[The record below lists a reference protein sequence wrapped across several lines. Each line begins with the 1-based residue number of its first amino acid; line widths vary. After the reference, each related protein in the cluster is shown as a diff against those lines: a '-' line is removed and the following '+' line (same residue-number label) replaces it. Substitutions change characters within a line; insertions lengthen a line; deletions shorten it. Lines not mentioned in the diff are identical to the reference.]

1 MTFSPLTKQVLKTNH
16 YGSRYGNKVK
26 HIVIHHMAAVMTGYQ
41 CARYFATTSVPVSSN
56 YTIGYDK
63 DDIVGSVSEDNRPY
77 TTANSIDREA
87 ITIEVS
93 NSARYGAWPISGDSM
108 TSLVKLVYDIAKR
121 HNIYPVTYTGNR
133 SGTLLKHEWFSAT
146 VCPGPTL
153 GGRFSY
159 IAETVTKM
167 LDGKIDVNSYE
178 YGRDTRPGQTEPNV
192 VVETTTSDILYGA
205 KFDKD
210 ENGTFI
216 PNVTVRVRAG
226 ASTESNTVA
235 YYAAGSKI
243 KYDKVY
249 VGNGYV
255 WISYVAASG
264 NRRFVACREYKNGT
278 WGDAWGSFG
287 SNASSSNTDYAT
299 LDKYESATFIPNT
312 AVNVRE
318 RPSTSSSVVALY
330 STGSRINYDRVYVGN
345 GYVWVSYIGASGNRR
360 YVACRTY
367 NNGTR
372 GDAWGR
378 FV

>member
-1 MTFSPLTKQVLKTNH
+1 MTFSPLTKQVIKTNH

-41 CARYFATTSVPVSSN
+41 CANYFARTSVPVSSN

-77 TTANSIDREA
+77 TTANSIDRQA

-93 NSARYGAWPISGDSM
+93 NSSRYGAWPISDNSM
-108 TSLVKLVYDIAKR
+108 TSLIKLVYDIAKR
-121 HNIYPVTYTGNR
+121 YNIYPVTYTGNS

-146 VCPGPTL
+146 ICPGPTL

-167 LDGKIDVNSYE
+167 LDGKIDANSYV
-178 YGRDTRPGQTEPNV
+178 YGRPEQPEPSV
-192 VVETTTSDILYGA
+192 VVEATTSDILYGA
-205 KFDKD
+205 KFYKD
-210 ENGTFI
+210 ETGTFI
-216 PNVTVRVRAG
+216 PNVTVKVRAG
-226 ASTESNTVA
+226 ASTESNSVA
-235 YYAAGSKI
+235 YYAAGSEI

-264 NRRFVACREYKNGT
+264 NRRFVACREYTNGT
-278 WGDAWGSFG
+278 WGGAWGSFG
-287 SNASSSNTDYAT
+287 QKPSSTNTDYAT
-299 LDKYESATFIPNT
+299 LDKYERATFIPNT

-318 RPSTSSSVVALY
+318 RPSAASSVVALY
-330 STGSRINYDRVYVGN
+330 SSGSRINYDRVYVGN
-345 GYVWVSYIGASGNRR
+345 GYVWISYIGASGNRR

-367 NNGTR
+367 NNGVR
-372 GDAWGR
+372 GSSWGR

>member
-1 MTFSPLTKQVLKTNH
+1 MTFSPLTKQAIKTNH
-16 YGSRYGNKVK
+16 YGSRQGKKIK
-26 HIVIHHMAAVMTGYQ
+26 HIVIHHMAAVMTGAG
-41 CARYFATTSVPVSSN
+41 CARYFATTSIPVSSN
-56 YTIGYDK
+56 YTIGYGK
-63 DDIVGSVSEDNRPY
+63 NDIVGSVSETNRPY

-93 NSARYGAWPISGDSM
+93 NSARGGAWPVSNNSM

-121 HNIYPVTYTGNR
+121 HGIYPVTYTGNR
-133 SGTLLKHEWFSAT
+133 SGTLLKHEWFTAT

-178 YGRDTRPGQTEPNV
+178 YCGENRPGHAEPETI
-192 VVETTTSDILYGA
+192 VETTTSDILYGA
-205 KFDKD
+205 KFYKD

-226 ASTESNTVA
+226 ASTKSATVA
-235 YYAAGSKI
+235 YYTAGSKI

-255 WISYVAASG
+255 WISYIAASG
-264 NRRFVACREYKNGT
+264 NRRFVACREYNNGT
-278 WGDAWGSFG
+278 WGDAWGGFG
-287 SNASSSNTDYAT
+287 SKPTSSKTDYVT
-299 LDKYESATFIPNT
+299 LDKYENATFIPNT

-318 RPSTSSSVVALY
+318 RPSTTSNAVALY
-330 STGSRINYDRVYVGN
+330 NAGSRINYDRVYVGN

-360 YVACRTY
+360 YVACRRYT
-367 NNGTR
+367 NGVR